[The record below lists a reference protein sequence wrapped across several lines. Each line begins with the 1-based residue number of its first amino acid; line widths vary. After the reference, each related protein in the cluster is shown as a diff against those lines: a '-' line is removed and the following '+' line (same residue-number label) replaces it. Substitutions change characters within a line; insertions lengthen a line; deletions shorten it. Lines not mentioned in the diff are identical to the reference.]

1 MSPTALLMFRRRLEV
16 VRVGRLNTPDDQ
28 VGADYVLGCHGAQ
41 YCVPTIE
48 HIDRHVLVLTARLRK
63 WIAEDK
69 FPDLVETLTV
79 DRDKL
84 LERRMYLMEMATSPS

>member
-1 MSPTALLMFRRRLEV
+1 MSRLT
-16 VRVGRLNTPDDQ
+16 TPPEG

-48 HIDRHVLVLTARLRK
+48 HVDRHVLVLTARLRK

-79 DRDKL
+79 DRDRL
-84 LERRMYLMEMATSPS
+84 LERRIYLMQMAVQAS